1 MRTCPDCQYTNDPNA
16 IYCENCGFRLQQDS
30 QPEIKVQDHK
40 IDRNREPAS
49 TGTCSACGHLNTPGE
64 TFCQNCGVQLS
75 PVPSTPPPPPIP
87 FEDAFQSQT
96 PEFQSPPVTRD
107 RPEIACEE
115 CGAINN
121 STERYCLNCGLE
133 IKITDQDRQTAQVQ
147 LQPSGRAKSMVD
159 AATAS
164 EPTVEDIQKPCPSC
178 ECVNVPG
185 EAFCQNCG
193 YPLASSP
200 DQGSAPGQVVPTFET
215 GTLSTPSQPD
225 QESTAQVSGKFVVEE
240 TGRELPY
247 PPGASQLT
255 IGRADPDEGIFPDID
270 LTAFGGEK
278 GGVSRQH
285 ARLLKIGDH
294 LLIEDLNST
303 NLTFLNRLRLHPG
316 EQHLVMDGDK
326 IRLGGVVL
334 IYKE

>member
-1 MRTCPDCQYTNDPNA
+1 MRTCPDCQYPNDPNA
-16 IYCENCGFRLQQDS
+16 IFCENCGFKLQQDS
-30 QPEIKVQDHK
+30 QPENKAQDHK
-40 IDRNREPAS
+40 IVRNHQPAS
-49 TGTCSACGHLNTPGE
+49 TGTCSACGYLNTPGE

-87 FEDAFQSQT
+87 FEEVVQSQAS
-96 PEFQSPPVTRD
+96 EVTKG
-107 RPEIACEE
+107 ETQITCEE
-115 CGAINN
+115 CSAINN
-121 STERYCLNCGLE
+121 STESYCLNCGLDLRT
-133 IKITDQDRQTAQVQ
+133 TDQGIQTAEVQ

-159 AATAS
+159 AATSSA
-164 EPTVEDIQKPCPSC
+164 PIVVDIEKPCPSC
-178 ECVNVPG
+178 EYENVPG

-193 YPLASSP
+193 YPLASSS
-200 DQGSAPGQVVPTFET
+200 DQSSAPGDIVPTSET
-215 GTLSTPSQPD
+215 GTLSTPSEPD
-225 QESTAQVSGKFVVEE
+225 QENAHHVSGRFIVEQ

-247 PPGASQLT
+247 PPGNSQLV
-255 IGRADPDEGIFPDID
+255 IGRADPEEGIFPDID
-270 LTAFGGEK
+270 LTAFGGEQ

-285 ARLLKIGDH
+285 ARLSKIGDH

-316 EQHLVMDGDK
+316 EQHLVIDGDK